1 MTGRLSDPFLLLLA
15 RLTDPELAR
24 AVQFLKVE
32 NAMLRSRLPKPPP
45 PEETRTKHGVAC
57 DMWLG
62 GLLKHYR
69 RAA

>member
-1 MTGRLSDPFLLLLA
+1 MTRRPSSPFLLLLA

-24 AVQFLKVE
+24 AVQLVKVE
-32 NAMLRSRLPKPPP
+32 KAMLRSRLPKQTS
-45 PEETRTKHGVAC
+45 PEGTRTKDGVDC

-62 GLLKHYR
+62 KLLRHYR